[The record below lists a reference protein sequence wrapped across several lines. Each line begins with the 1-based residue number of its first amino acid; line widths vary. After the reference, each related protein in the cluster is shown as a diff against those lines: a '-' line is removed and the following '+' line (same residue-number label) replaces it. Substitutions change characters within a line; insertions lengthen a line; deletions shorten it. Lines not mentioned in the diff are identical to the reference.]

1 MTEDNTRRAGRL
13 AGKAVIVT
21 GATSGIGRATA
32 KAMAAEGALVAVVDM
47 DRARID
53 GFVAELNDDG
63 NTGNAKAGM
72 ELPEHIGMAM
82 DVRSEADMEEMARR
96 AKESFGRI
104 DMLVH
109 SAGILRGKD
118 AGGPQLMHQ
127 ISVGDWDDVIDTN
140 LKGTFL
146 SNRAVLPA
154 MSEQGQGHIINISST
169 SGLKGRAYD
178 SVYCASKFG
187 VVGLS
192 EALAEE
198 VRSSGVRVHVV
209 MPDAVDTPIW
219 DQNGPIKAPGNSLPP
234 ERVANLICY
243 LAELPEDA
251 VLGNIV
257 ITPFVSRSRRKKK
270 KAVSEDRKKAPAGA

>member
-1 MTEDNTRRAGRL
+1 MTEDNTERAGRL
-13 AGKAVIVT
+13 GGKAVIVT
-21 GATSGIGRATA
+21 GATSGIGKATA
-32 KAMAAEGALVAVVDM
+32 KEMAAEGALVAVVDLEKSRV
-47 DRARID
+47 DE
-53 GFVAELNDDG
+53 FVAELNEGSSGDQP
-63 NTGNAKAGM
+63 A
-72 ELPEHIGMAM
+72 HIGMAM
-82 DVRSEADMEEMARR
+82 DVRSETDMEEMARR
-96 AKESFGRI
+96 TKDQFGKI

-109 SAGILRGKD
+109 SAGILRGKE
-118 AGGPQLMHQ
+118 AGGPQLMQQ
-127 ISVGDWDDVIDTN
+127 ISVSDWDDVIETN

-146 SNRAVLPA
+146 SNRAVLAA
-154 MSEQGQGHIINISST
+154 MSEQGSGHIINISST

-219 DQNGPIKAPGNSLPP
+219 EQNGPIKAPGNSLPP
-234 ERVANLICY
+234 ERVGNLICY
-243 LAELPEDA
+243 LAQLPEDA

-257 ITPFVSRSRRKKK
+257 ITPFVTRSRRKKK
-270 KAVSEDRKKAPAGA
+270 KKVSEDDQKNVPAGT